1 MNNTGNYNECQ
12 DVQCTNYGPIAYWI
26 GLDWL
31 LEVTRDGIYLFRY
44 VFRYLFRYVFITY
57 LESATATIVKP
68 FTVNCEGVKIFAN
81 DAVNWWFKYC
91 DTTPNSLPVH
101 LQGTC
106 EGGCK

>member
-44 VFRYLFRYVFITY
+44 VFRYLFGYVFRY
-57 LESATATIVKP
+57 LFRFGDSNYCE
-68 FTVNCEGVKIFAN
+68 TV
-81 DAVNWWFKYC
+81 Y
-91 DTTPNSLPVH
+91 S
-101 LQGTC
+101 
-106 EGGCK
+106 